1 MKRTLTR
8 RDFLKVAGAGVAGT
22 ALLGGSGCSPGGGP
36 GMNVILV
43 IMDSLRKDHVG
54 AYGNPWIKTPNL
66 DALARES
73 LRFTEAY
80 PESLPTICAR
90 RAIHTGVRT
99 WPFKDRPLEQEHAPV
114 YGWLP
119 IPWEQ
124 PTLAEIL
131 KAEGYE
137 TVLVTDTYHEFRPYM
152 NFQRGFKVYQWIR
165 GQEKDHY
172 KPPSSISEKEMRE
185 HYLIHGEGLKARQ
198 YLANVQG
205 RKTEEDWFAPKVFLR
220 AIELLEG
227 ANRRQ
232 PFFLVVDNYDP
243 HEPWDPPE
251 KYTRLYDPGGYEG
264 REPFTSIYGKDDYL
278 TGRQLERMRD
288 LYAGEVTMADHWL
301 GNFLERAHE
310 LGVMDNTLLV
320 LLSDHGHALG
330 EHGYTGKPHY
340 ALWPELTDIV
350 FFIRD
355 PEGKSAGQTSDHYAS
370 THDVAP
376 TVLGSLGIEPHK
388 AMEGQ
393 DLSVLLEGKEP
404 EPRNH
409 FTLGYSE
416 FAWARDESYA
426 MFARN
431 DGADAKLYDL
441 TTDPGMN
448 QNLAGDSPDIVER
461 MREGYV
467 LKDAGGWLPIY

>member
-1 MKRTLTR
+1 
-8 RDFLKVAGAGVAGT
+8 
-22 ALLGGSGCSPGGGP
+22 
-36 GMNVILV
+36 
-43 IMDSLRKDHVG
+43 
-54 AYGNPWIKTPNL
+54 
-66 DALARES
+66 
-73 LRFTEAY
+73 
-80 PESLPTICAR
+80 
-90 RAIHTGVRT
+90 
-99 WPFKDRPLEQEHAPV
+99 
-114 YGWLP
+114 
-119 IPWEQ
+119 
-124 PTLAEIL
+124 
-131 KAEGYE
+131 
-137 TVLVTDTYHEFRPYM
+137 
-152 NFQRGFKVYQWIR
+152 
-165 GQEKDHY
+165 
-172 KPPSSISEKEMRE
+172 
-185 HYLIHGEGLKARQ
+185 
-198 YLANVQG
+198 
-205 RKTEEDWFAPKVFLR
+205 
-220 AIELLEG
+220 
-227 ANRRQ
+227 
-232 PFFLVVDNYDP
+232 
-243 HEPWDPPE
+243 
-251 KYTRLYDPGGYEG
+251 
-264 REPFTSIYGKDDYL
+264 
-278 TGRQLERMRD
+278 
-288 LYAGEVTMADHWL
+288 
-301 GNFLERAHE
+301 
-310 LGVMDNTLLV
+310 V

-350 FFIRD
+350 FFIRH

-376 TVLGSLGIEPHK
+376 TVLGFLGIEAHK

-393 DLSVLLEGKEP
+393 DLSVLLEGKEL